1 MREKRDMF
9 EYLCVIHILI
19 RLSLFIICQYM
30 KVQIKKKHLVL
41 VMSNTWIVVIVG
53 CVYEYINGYTI
64 FYYYIVI
71 SLFVIVTI

>member
-1 MREKRDMF
+1 
-9 EYLCVIHILI
+9 
-19 RLSLFIICQYM
+19 M